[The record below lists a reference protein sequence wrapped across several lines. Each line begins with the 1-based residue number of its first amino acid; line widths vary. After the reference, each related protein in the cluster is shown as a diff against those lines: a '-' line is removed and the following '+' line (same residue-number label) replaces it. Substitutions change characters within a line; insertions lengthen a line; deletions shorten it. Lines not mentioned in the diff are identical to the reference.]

1 MLKKIYDKL
10 LEEGSPFD
18 VDKQANAA
26 REKFCNEYIYF
37 RDDSE
42 ERYEKFCEFSDAERL
57 AAFRVGF
64 SCALELITEVSEI
77 IDEI

>member
-1 MLKKIYDKL
+1 MLDKL
-10 LEEGSPFD
+10 YLELSEDCAFEK
-18 VDKQANAA
+18 DKQANAA
-26 REKFCNEYIYF
+26 RERFCNEYIYF

-64 SCALELITEVSEI
+64 SCALRLIAEVTGI

>member
-1 MLKKIYDKL
+1 MLDKL
-10 LEEGSPFD
+10 YLELSEDCAFEK
-18 VDKQANAA
+18 DKQANAV

-64 SCALELITEVSEI
+64 SCALRLIAEVAGI

>member
-1 MLKKIYDKL
+1 MLDKL
-10 LEEGSPFD
+10 YLELSEGCAFEK
-18 VDKQANAA
+18 DKQANAA
-26 REKFCNEYIYF
+26 REEFCNEYIYF

-64 SCALELITEVSEI
+64 SCALRLIAEVTGI